1 MCLVFKRVAYYENS
15 VGTKFNFCAFLIK
28 LGQLSTTHSI
38 CVSLRLFL

>member
-1 MCLVFKRVAYYENS
+1 MCLVFKWVAYYENS

-28 LGQLSTTHSI
+28 GQLSTTHSI